1 MNHAIST
8 LNNLSADMK
17 AQLAAQGAR
26 LEALGD
32 SVGAVAS
39 TLGSLAAWSA
49 AAFAIQ
55 LALLLFAPHAAQA
68 LLSFVRRR
76 ESPVMRFLGSAIA
89 CLVSPISTGFM
100 LVGSAIL
107 KTYRGCCRRAGGDE
121 APANSPPAS
130 EVPRDQWLGY
140 PCGQRY
146 GGDEFLGVGVGSRG
160 AGSIV

>member
-17 AQLAAQGAR
+17 AQLEAQGAR

-76 ESPVMRFLGSAIA
+76 ESPVMRFLGSVFGIA
-89 CLVSPISTGFM
+89 DFHRLH
-100 LVGSAIL
+100 VG
-107 KTYRGCCRRAGGDE
+107 
-121 APANSPPAS
+121 
-130 EVPRDQWLGY
+130 
-140 PCGQRY
+140 
-146 GGDEFLGVGVGSRG
+146 GVGDTEDLSWLLPKGWW
-160 AGSIV
+160 

>member
-1 MNHAIST
+1 MNHAISQI
-8 LNNLSADMK
+8 NNLVAESK
-17 AQLAAQGAR
+17 AQWAAQQAK
-26 LEALGD
+26 LD
-32 SVGAVAS
+32 AVAS
-39 TLGSLAAWSA
+39 TLGSMAAWSA

-76 ESPVMRFLGSAIA
+76 ESPVMRFLGGAVA

-100 LVGSAIL
+100 LLGSAIL
-107 KTYRGCCRRAGGDE
+107 RAYRCCCRGNGGGGE
-121 APANSPPAS
+121 APANPPPVS

-146 GGDEFLGVGVGSRG
+146 GGDEFLGVGVDSRG
-160 AGSIV
+160 ASSIV